1 MTASIVGGGTLEGT
15 TNATVSGGIATFT
28 NLSDQKAGAITLAF
42 KSGSL
47 AAATSGPVVVSPAA
61 ASQLVIHVVQSST
74 ATAGQPFAIQPVI
87 EEEDSFGNLEQG
99 DNSTVVTATLN
110 TGSGPLAGTTTATV
124 SGGVA
129 TFTGLFDDKAETIT
143 LAFKSGGL
151 TQAISGPVV
160 ISPAAASQLV
170 VRVGQSSTATA
181 GSPFNIQPVI
191 LEEDQFGNLE
201 QSDNST
207 IVTAARAGAG
217 PLEGTTEL
225 AVTGGVAAFTG
236 LSDNKAETLTLEFSS
251 GSLTPASTGQTVMN
265 PAAASQLV
273 LASQVS
279 STAIAGQPLSVE
291 PVIEEEDPFGNLET
305 GDNSTL
311 VTASVEGGGPL
322 EGSNNVTVSAAWRPS
337 PALPM
342 TRPKP

>member
-1 MTASIVGGGTLEGT
+1 MIDLEDSFGNLETADHSTVVTASIVGGGTLEGT

-47 AAATSGPVVVSPAA
+47 TAATSGPVVVSPAA
-61 ASQLVIHVVQSST
+61 ASQLVIHVAGSST
-74 ATAGQPFAIQPVI
+74 ATAGQPLAIQPVI

-99 DNSTVVTATLN
+99 DDSTVVTATLN

-129 TFTGLFDDKAETIT
+129 TFTDLFDDKAETIR

-151 TQAISGPVV
+151 TQATSGPVV

-170 VRVGQSSTATA
+170 VRVGQSSTTTA

-191 LEEDQFGNLE
+191 MEEDQFGNLE

-207 IVTAARAGAG
+207 IVTAVLLSREQARSKARPSSRLPAVS
-217 PLEGTTEL
+217 PRLPDSATTKPKP
-225 AVTGGVAAFTG
+225 
-236 LSDNKAETLTLEFSS
+236 SRSNSR
-251 GSLTPASTGQTVMN
+251 
-265 PAAASQLV
+265 AAA
-273 LASQVS
+273 
-279 STAIAGQPLSVE
+279 
-291 PVIEEEDPFGNLET
+291 
-305 GDNSTL
+305 
-311 VTASVEGGGPL
+311 
-322 EGSNNVTVSAAWRPS
+322 
-337 PALPM
+337 
-342 TRPKP
+342 